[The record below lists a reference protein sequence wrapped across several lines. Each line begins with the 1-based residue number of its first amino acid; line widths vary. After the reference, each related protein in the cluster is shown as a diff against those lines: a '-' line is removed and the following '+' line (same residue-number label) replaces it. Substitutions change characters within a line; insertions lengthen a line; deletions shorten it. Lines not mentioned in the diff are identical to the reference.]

1 MNNLTTQ
8 KNLLLYVM
16 RVVFFAYKYKWN
28 LKQSLVHILSL

>member
-8 KNLLLYVM
+8 KNLLLYVV
-16 RVVFFAYKYKWN
+16 RVLFFAFEYEWN